1 MRSDTK
7 KELKTAKTDED
18 RDISEKREEEMR
30 SRLASIVEYS
40 DDAIIGKTLDGI
52 IVSWNRGAEKIYGY
66 SAGEVT
72 GKHISILVPPHI
84 VDEVPKIMD
93 RIKKGEMVKHYES
106 ARVRKDGRQIDVSIT
121 ISPIKDAGGRIV
133 GFSTIARDITERKQM
148 EEKLRT
154 ASMYAR
160 SLIEASL
167 DPLVTI
173 GPDGKITDVNEATE
187 LVTGVS
193 RELLIGS
200 DFSEYF
206 TEPEKAREGYQ
217 QVFSKGFVKDY
228 PLAIRHTTGKVTDV
242 LYNATVYKNEAGEV
256 QGVFAAARDITER
269 KRAEEQ
275 LRATSLYARSLIE
288 ASLDPLVT
296 ISPDGK
302 ITDVNKATE
311 LVTGVPR
318 EQLIGSDFSEY
329 FTEPEKAREGYQEVF
344 TKGFV
349 RDYPLA
355 IRHTSGK
362 VTEVLYN
369 ASIYKNEAG
378 GVEGVFAVARDIT
391 ELKRAEEQLRATSLY
406 ARSLIEASI
415 DPLATISPD
424 GKITDVNKAT
434 ELVTGVPREQLIGS
448 DFSEYFTEPEKAR
461 EGYRE
466 VFTKGFVKDYPLAI
480 RHTSGEVTYVLYNAT
495 VYKNEAGEVQGVFAA
510 ARDITELKR
519 AEEQLRRAHQELEV
533 RVQERTAELTKAMEL
548 LKEQQKAFMEVSVP
562 VVKVWNRILLVPLIG
577 VFDSERAQLVMET
590 LLTEIEHTQAKV
602 AILDV
607 SGIPVVDSLV
617 AKHLIRTVSAAKLMG
632 AECIVTGIR
641 SRISQT
647 IVQLGIDL
655 SGIIT
660 KTALAEGLKVAFD
673 LTDQKIVSKQEKHV

>member
-1 MRSDTK
+1 MRPDAK
-7 KELKTAKTDED
+7 KEHKTTKTYED
-18 RDISEKREEEMR
+18 RDISGQTPAEEMR
-30 SRLASIVEYS
+30 SQLASLVEFS

-52 IVSWNRGAEKIYGY
+52 IVSWNRGAERIYGY
-66 SAGEVT
+66 SAGEVI
-72 GKHISILVPPHI
+72 GKHISILVPPRI

-93 RIKKGEMVKHYES
+93 RIKRGEMVKHYES
-106 ARVRKDGRQIDVSIT
+106 VRMRKDGRQIDVSIT
-121 ISPIKDAGGRIV
+121 ISPIKDAEGKII
-133 GFSTIARDITERKQM
+133 GFSTIARDITERKRM
-148 EEKLRT
+148 EEQLRT
-154 ASMYAR
+154 ASLYAR

-167 DPLVTI
+167 DPFVTI
-173 GPDGKITDVNEATE
+173 GPDGKITDVNKATE

-193 RELLIGS
+193 REQLIGS

-228 PLAIRHTTGKVTDV
+228 PLAIRHTSGKVTDV

-256 QGVFAAARDITER
+256 QGVFAAARDITES
-269 KRAEEQ
+269 KHAEEQ

-302 ITDVNKATE
+302 IMDVNKATE

-329 FTEPEKAREGYQEVF
+329 FTEPEKAREGYQQVF
-344 TKGFV
+344 T
-349 RDYPLA
+349 
-355 IRHTSGK
+355 
-362 VTEVLYN
+362 E
-369 ASIYKNEAG
+369 
-378 GVEGVFAVARDIT
+378 
-391 ELKRAEEQLRATSLY
+391 
-406 ARSLIEASI
+406 
-415 DPLATISPD
+415 
-424 GKITDVNKAT
+424 
-434 ELVTGVPREQLIGS
+434 
-448 DFSEYFTEPEKAR
+448 
-461 EGYRE
+461 
-466 VFTKGFVKDYPLAI
+466 GFVKDYPLAI
-480 RHTSGEVTYVLYNAT
+480 RHTSGKVTDVLYNAT

-519 AEEQLRRAHQELEV
+519 AEGQLRATSLYARSLIEASLDPLVTISPEGKIMDVNKATELVTGVSRERLIGSDFSEYFTEHQKAREGYQEVFSKGFVKDYPLAIRHSSGRVTEVLYNASVYKNEAGEVQGVFAAARDITELKRAEEQLRKAHQELEV

-577 VFDSERAQLVMET
+577 VFDSKRAELLMEM
-590 LLTEIEHTQAKV
+590 LLTELETTQAKV

-607 SGIPVVDSLV
+607 SGIPIVDSLV
-617 AKHLIRTVSAAKLMG
+617 AKHLIRTVSAVKLMG

-660 KTALAEGLKVAFD
+660 RTALADGIKVAFD
-673 LTDQKIVSKQEKHV
+673 LTDQKIVSK

>member
-217 QVFSKGFVKDY
+217 QVFSKGFVRDY
-228 PLAIRHTTGKVTDV
+228 PLAIRHTSGKVTEV

-607 SGIPVVDSLV
+607 SGIPIVDSLV

-632 AECIVTGIR
+632 ADCIITGIR
-641 SRISQT
+641 SKISQT
-647 IVQLGIDL
+647 IVQLGVDL
-655 SGIIT
+655 SGITT

-673 LTDQKIVSKQEKHV
+673 LTDQKIVSK